1 MKPITKS
8 ICAILLLALMFSLF
22 PAVPAFAAGQQGWA
36 NEGGDW
42 YYYGSDGA
50 PLRDTWQ
57 KSAGKWYYFGADGAM
72 LTGWQEIGGA
82 RYHFAPGGAMDAAC
96 WIQEGG
102 AWYYLDSSGAM
113 LQSSWKKLGGK
124 WYYFDESGAMVSGG
138 AHTIDGKR
146 YLFNADGSMVT
157 GWKQLDG
164 AWYYFSGSGLA
175 LTGWQKI
182 GGTWYYM
189 DESGVMQ
196 TGWLSEGAAR
206 YYLKS
211 SGAMATG
218 WLQDG
223 ENWYYFDA
231 SGRPCVGW
239 KKINNR
245 WFYFDGEGVMLTGVH
260 YIDGYWYELSMF
272 GGYNRSYSP
281 PASHEYTEEEYAA
294 LYQPVLD
301 RYRAFYRDLQEAYS
315 SGNMYTYD
323 VSECCRSST
332 SVGYTLLDLDGND
345 IQELLIGTTD
355 YYMETN
361 PILFDVYTISNGI
374 ISRVFISWGRNR
386 HYLLDD
392 MRIYNEG
399 SSGAAYNSY
408 VLYSLSGNNLS
419 PIDGVQTTENPSAG
433 PICRYRTTEFKM
445 IQPEELRKSDEEA
458 QALIDGWK
466 SHIIV
471 PQLTTFAYVGM
482 S

>member
-72 LTGWQEIGGA
+72 LTGWQEVDGA
-82 RYHFAPGGAMDAAC
+82 RYHFTPGGAMDADC

-113 LQSSWKKLGGK
+113 LQSTWKKLGGK

-196 TGWLSEGAAR
+196 TGWLSDGAAR
-206 YYLKS
+206 YFLKS

-301 RYRAFYRDLQEAYS
+301 RYRALYREAQEPYRIS
-315 SGNMYTYD
+315 NWYD
-323 VSECCRSST
+323 YGASECSSYT
-332 SVGYTLLDLDGND
+332 KSAGYALLDVDGNGVK
-345 IQELLIGTTD
+345 ELFIGSMD
-355 YYMETN
+355 YFSEQT
-361 PILFDVYTISNGI
+361 PILFDMYTISNGTVTQ
-374 ISRVFISWGRNR
+374 VFKNWIRGRY
-386 HYLLDD
+386 YLLDD
-392 MRIYNEG
+392 MRFLANGSGGASYNYDFIYQ
-399 SSGAAYNSY
+399 
-408 VLYSLSGNNLS
+408 LSGTNLYCV
-419 PIDGVQTTENPSAG
+419 DGVQSTYSFDENSIAW
-433 PICRYRTTEFKM
+433 YKATEFNTV
-445 IQPEELRKSDEEA
+445 QPEEMRISTEEADALSDE
-458 QALIDGWK
+458 WH
-466 SHIIV
+466 SHIIY